1 MGRFIVSGF
10 GFRVVHDVRDLGLEH
25 ASTAVCLKSSA
36 CTSPLV
42 GRRDPLGVG
51 LRSGW
56 LPVLSHYVRTEQTP
70 VYPTNCPAVLARY
83 RAALW
88 CVGPVA
94 SEISVTRIAELVPFP
109 GLVSCWSAVFSDW
122 LIQNDT
128 GRRRYCFGYF
138 QDPS

>member
-10 GFRVVHDVRDLGLEH
+10 GFRVVHDVRDFGLAH
-25 ASTAVCLKSSA
+25 ASTAVCPESSA

-56 LPVLSHYVRTEQTP
+56 LPVPSHFMRTEQIP

-83 RAALW
+83 RAALT

-94 SEISVTRIAELVPFP
+94 SEISVTRRCGP
-109 GLVSCWSAVFSDW
+109 SAVPGPGQ
-122 LIQNDT
+122 LLVGGVLGQAH
-128 GRRRYCFGYF
+128 
-138 QDPS
+138 PK